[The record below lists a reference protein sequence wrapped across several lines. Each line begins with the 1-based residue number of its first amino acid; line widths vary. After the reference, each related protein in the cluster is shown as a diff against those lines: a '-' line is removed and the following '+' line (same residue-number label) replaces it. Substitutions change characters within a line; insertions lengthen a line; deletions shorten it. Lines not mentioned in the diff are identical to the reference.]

1 MRRALEPVLS
11 ADPVPEKGQ
20 IELDES
26 TVPRIELIYDPF
38 ETGEA
43 AIYSKPEKF

>member
-1 MRRALEPVLS
+1 MQRVLEPVLAAS
-11 ADPVPEKGQ
+11 PIPEKGE

-26 TVPRIELIYDPF
+26 LVPTIELIYDPF

-43 AIYSKPEKF
+43 AKYSKPEKF